1 MGKPEG
7 NFVPLFNT
15 REITGILPSN
25 GGKLGE
31 SLITNPS
38 ASSIN
43 YLPKWPVKTK
53 APNLVSNVQRTLVC
67 LSTRQTQQQT
77 LSNGRNFQP
86 QH

>member
-1 MGKPEG
+1 MGEPEG

-25 GGKLGE
+25 GGKLGK

-38 ASSIN
+38 SSNTN

-53 APNLVSNVQRTLVC
+53 ATNLVSNVQRILVC
-67 LSTRQTQQQT
+67 LSTWQTQQQT
-77 LSNGRNFQP
+77 LSKGRNFQP